1 MTADHDQ
8 ATTTTDTLE
17 ISRRDWAWI
26 AGLVVVLGVLYAWQ
40 LQPGIAPH
48 GDISKF
54 QFAGPLGGTV
64 HQSGYPLYLMLSW
77 LAANGVPFFDAA
89 TGTTVV
95 SAFFG
100 IGTAVMTY
108 VALRELLT
116 RPIIAAVFA
125 VLLGVAPIVFYY
137 AVVAEVYS
145 AHLFFMAAV
154 LASLLRWR
162 RTGSDVDLGAAIVFL
177 ALAFTNHMTMAFLV
191 PGILWFVWKTDSG
204 TFRRRGIWAFGLG
217 SLLVAVL
224 SYGYLIWRA
233 GDPATPFVEVAP
245 ESWIDLPAIWIGTGG
260 ADLVLGPDR
269 ASDIAA
275 RVPEVGLDVA
285 RHALLV
291 VPLALLGFR
300 ALWRDA
306 AGAMLAWWGIASFA
320 FAVIFASPNPQ
331 SFLPPVVF
339 VLVVAG
345 AVGMEWVA
353 ERYLTSRTILIAMLA
368 LLAVVSI
375 ADGVRFVDFQSGAD
389 YDERVRGWYAEVP
402 AGAVLTASYTDAMAA
417 FYLSLLEDRD
427 GDLVVVSDYP
437 LDDPAASV
445 IGRYLAGETVVVPHT
460 REQLAPGRAVYAPGQ
475 AWACDLAGAGFGL
488 ERLSEHLFRVW
499 PLGTATPPAERL
511 ALCEPAGG

>member
-1 MTADHDQ
+1 M
-8 ATTTTDTLE
+8 
-17 ISRRDWAWI
+17 SRRDLAWI

-48 GDISKF
+48 GDISKL

-77 LAANGVPFFDAA
+77 LAANGVPFFDAP
-89 TGTTVV
+89 TGTTAV

-100 IGTAVMTY
+100 VGTGVMTY
-108 VALRELLT
+108 VALRELRT
-116 RPIIAAVFA
+116 RPIIAGIFA

-154 LASLLRWR
+154 LTTLLRWR

-204 TFRRRGIWAFGLG
+204 TFRRPGVWAFGLG

-233 GDPATPFVEVAP
+233 GDPGTPFVEVTP
-245 ESWIDLPAIWIGTGG
+245 ESWLDLPAIWVGTGG
-260 ADLVLGPDR
+260 SMLVLGPGQADE
-269 ASDIAA
+269 IA
-275 RVPEVGLDVA
+275 RRLPEVGLDVV

-291 VPLALLGFR
+291 IPLALVGFR

-306 AGAMLAWWGIASFA
+306 AGALLAWWGIASLLFA
-320 FAVIFASPNPQ
+320 LIFASPNPQ
-331 SFLPPVVF
+331 SFLPPMVF

-353 ERYLTSRTILIAMLA
+353 HRYLTSQTILVAMLA

-375 ADGVRFVDFQSGAD
+375 ADGVRFVDFQSGAE

-402 AGAVLTASYTDAMAA
+402 RGAVLTASYTDAMAA
-417 FYLSLLEDRD
+417 FYLSLLEDQD

-445 IGRYLAGETVVVPHT
+445 IGRYLAGEIVEVPHT
-460 REQLAPGRAVYAPGQ
+460 RVMVEPGRPVYAPGQ
-475 AWACDLAGAGFGL
+475 GWACDLAGAGFGI
-488 ERLSEHLFRVW
+488 ERLSEHMFRVL
-499 PLGTATPPAERL
+499 PLSDAPRTLLPAD
-511 ALCEPAGG
+511 LCGGG